1 MNTKEFLDLVE
12 VVKKQ
17 RAKEDKVKSKMITIL
32 AKAGLQEEDLP
43 QNADQDFS
51 VKRILQG
58 SENAYAAIQTLDV
71 EYQRIGQYICF
82 KVEEEE
88 TEDLY
93 FISPI
98 EVLYLENGCLSM
110 F

>member
-17 RAKEDKVKSKMITIL
+17 LAKEDTVKSKMSAIL
-32 AKAGLQEEDLP
+32 AKAGLEEEDLP
-43 QNADQDFS
+43 QNADLGFS
-51 VKRILQG
+51 VKQLIQG
-58 SENAYAAIQTLDV
+58 SKNVYAAIQTLDV
-71 EYQRIGQYICF
+71 EYERIDQYICF

-88 TEDLY
+88 TEDMY
-93 FISPI
+93 FISLT